1 MESSYLT
8 LLFAITKFQ
17 DIWWPPYVLS
27 GTLEIQ
33 IFDRVEEADAR
44 SIGAIGAVSAILR
57 VGRIF
62 NANGIEGQILEL
74 KS

>member
-8 LLFAITKFQ
+8 LLFVITKFQ

-44 SIGAIGAVSAILR
+44 SIGAISAILR
-57 VGRIF
+57 AAKNNIAVLMG
-62 NANGIEGQILEL
+62 LEVRL
-74 KS
+74 LN

>member
-8 LLFAITKFQ
+8 FLFVMTKFQ

-44 SIGAIGAVSAILR
+44 SIGAISAILR
-57 VGRIF
+57 AAKNNIAVLMG
-62 NANGIEGQILEL
+62 LEVRL
-74 KS
+74 LN